1 MKLNKLFE
9 YKFLIKILALFC
21 LQGCT
26 QTDNLSQP
34 KNIILMI
41 GDGMGL
47 SQITAAIYSSQKT
60 LSLEEIQ
67 HIGLIKTNSASSII
81 TDSAAGATAQ
91 SYSKGNQIFNT
102 GTAGSFDFLVPSTLL
117 SDQNSS
123 FTSTADDTTP
133 FIVVCKVQWEAG
145 NPAQKKSLRFVF
157 IIRYQPQ

>member
-1 MKLNKLFE
+1 MRISNIQNYLGGADNVIVRE
-9 YKFLIKILALFC
+9 VAEGNQFLWSVNTNDTTDFSTATFDIKAECFTATVERNR
-21 LQGCT
+21 G
-26 QTDNLSQP
+26 SV
-34 KNIILMI
+34 K
-41 GDGMGL
+41 
-47 SQITAAIYSSQKT
+47 IT
-60 LSLEEIQ
+60 SL
-67 HIGLIKTNSASSII
+67 T
-81 TDSAAGATAQ
+81 SAAGATAQ
-91 SYSKGNQIFNT
+91 SYIKGNQIFNT